1 MTMKTTRGYAV
12 SEREQDKGVMRRRRW
27 PYWAGGGAL
36 ALVAAS
42 WGALAWVVP
51 DVARN
56 AAADWAQGKGQK
68 LSIGTMKIEPWSMKV
83 ELGDVRLAE
92 GNGAP
97 LFAARRLVLDA
108 EPTALFIGRWRAA
121 LFQLDKPQWFVERN
135 AQGEWNWARFIKAVS
150 GPAKPA
156 AKDKGE
162 LPKLVLDLLQL
173 DGGEVRMVDRFGGE
187 TRSFELKPVNLT
199 LKELSTLPVDGGYTL
214 TAALGDGA
222 QLAWK
227 GNVRLQ
233 PLQSSGEAK
242 LDKLTLASVWPYVQP
257 FFRTSAPQGELAA
270 SARYQFD
277 LSGKTPQLKV
287 APFNATLGQLRLAAP
302 GGGSALALKQL
313 ALEGGRFDL
322 AGSSVDITRLRL
334 ADGELSAQRNAAGQL
349 DWLAALPPAK
359 PETAP
364 APPSPW
370 RVKVGEIRAEN
381 WRYRFGDAGFVRPLQ
396 AQAAMPLLS
405 AQLAVGPKDGV
416 VLSKL
421 GTQLADIGVGAAGS
435 APVIRLASAALA
447 DSELRLARHEVR
459 LGALTLGGLEADV
472 ERNRQGEIN
481 LQQVFAKSSA
491 NPAVKPAAATGD
503 APGWQLHYPT
513 VTLENG
519 RLNWLDQ
526 TLPRPLRATLSELS
540 VNAAPQDSGALAL
553 DLDSR
558 LESGRL
564 AAKLTL
570 APDGAALG
578 GKITASGV
586 PLAPFAPY
594 ALSGT
599 VLKLAGGTLSAN
611 LDVDAGSKGWK
622 VGGQGAL
629 NRFSLLEPNNRQ
641 PLLAWRQLALN
652 GLSASSGTPLKVQL
666 REVRLSD
673 PVARLILNQQRQL
686 NVSNLLAGKP
696 AAAAPAPVPTTTP
709 AAPTAPAKVEVKAKK
724 PAATGAPQV
733 EVRTVHVQGGDIEF
747 ADLGMK
753 PSFATRIHNLRGS
766 IQGLSSQPG
775 RRGTVTLDGD
785 VDQYGDVRVRGA
797 LAPQA
802 VTDDAD
808 ITLAFRNIPLTSLNP
823 YSMNFAGWKVNDG
836 RLSVDL
842 RYLLDK
848 RQLKAENRVVID
860 SIQLGEEVQEPGVT
874 RLPLRLA
881 VALLEDSDGRIDLDL
896 PISGSLDDPQFSYG
910 RVVWKAFVNVITKIV
925 TAPFR
930 ALGALMGGE
939 GFDEVR
945 FVAGEANVAP
955 PEREKLDKL
964 AAVLVKRPRMTLVLA
979 GTYDPAV
986 ETRELARARIDRAI
1000 LQAAGHKLEAG
1011 EPLPLPD
1018 LDDPAV
1024 QSAVKSVFAQ
1034 RIGRLKLVQRLLS
1047 LPDNV
1052 ARYKTLRE
1060 QLIAAEPVSETEL
1073 KALAQAR
1080 VTAARQAMLKT
1091 DPTLAERLTL
1101 GEAKRV
1107 KADGDGVALAIAL
1120 GSR

>member
-1 MTMKTTRGYAV
+1 ME
-12 SEREQDKGVMRRRRW
+12 SEQVKGVVKRRRW
-27 PYWAGGGAL
+27 PYWLGGGAV
-36 ALVAAS
+36 ALVAVS
-42 WGALAWVVP
+42 WGTLAWVVP

-56 AAADWAQGKGQK
+56 AAADWAAGKGQQ
-68 LSIGTMKIEPWSMKV
+68 LSIGALKIEPWSMKV

-97 LFAARRLVLDA
+97 LFSAKRLVLDA
-108 EPTALFIGRWRAA
+108 EPSALFLGRWRAA
-121 LFQLDKPQWFVERN
+121 LVRLEAPHWSVERN
-135 AQGEWNWARFIKAVS
+135 AQGEWNWARFVKAVS

-156 AKDKGE
+156 PEEKSE
-162 LPKLVLDLLQL
+162 LPKLVLDLIQL

-187 TRSFELKPVNLT
+187 TRSFDLKPVNLT
-199 LKELSTLPVDGGYTL
+199 LRDLSTLPVEGGYTL
-214 TAALGDGA
+214 TAALGDGT

-257 FFRTSAPQGELAA
+257 FFRTAAPQGELAA

-277 LSGKTPQLKV
+277 LSGKTPQLTV
-287 APFNATLGQLRLAAP
+287 APFSATLNNLRLSAP
-302 GGGSALALKQL
+302 QNGSVLALKQVS
-313 ALEGGRFDL
+313 LEGGRFDL
-322 AGSSVDITRLRL
+322 ASSSVDITRLRL
-334 ADGELSAQRNAAGQL
+334 ADGELSAQRDRAGQL
-349 DWLAALPPAK
+349 DWLTALPPAK
-359 PETAP
+359 PEAAP
-364 APPSPW
+364 AQPSPW
-370 RVKVGEIRAEN
+370 QVKVGEIRAEN
-381 WRYRFGDAGFVRPLQ
+381 WRYRFGDAGFTRPLDV
-396 AQAAMPLLS
+396 QAAMPLFS
-405 AQLAVGPKDGV
+405 TQLAVGPKDGV
-416 VLSKL
+416 VLNKL
-421 GTQLADIGVGAAGS
+421 TAQLADIGVGAAGS
-435 APVIRLASAALA
+435 APAIKLTSVALA
-447 DSELRLARHEVR
+447 DSEVQLAKHDVR
-459 LGALTLGGLEADV
+459 LGALTLGGLVADV
-472 ERNRQGEIN
+472 ERNRQGAIN
-481 LQQVFAKSSA
+481 LQQLFTPLAKAPAAKPTDKSS
-491 NPAVKPAAATGD
+491 D

-513 VTLENG
+513 VTLDKG
-519 RLNWLDQ
+519 QLNWLDQ
-526 TLPRPLRATLSELS
+526 TLPTPLRTALSDLS
-540 VNAAPQDSGALAL
+540 ASVTPQDSGALAL
-553 DLDSR
+553 DL
-558 LESGRL
+558 SGRL
-564 AAKLTL
+564 ASGRLGAKLTVQ
-570 APDGAALG
+570 PDSATLS
-578 GKITASGV
+578 GKITADAV

-594 ALSGT
+594 ALTGT
-599 VLKLAGGTLSAN
+599 VLKLAGGSLSAN
-611 LDVDAGSKGWK
+611 LDVDVGSKGWK

-652 GLSASSGTPLKVQL
+652 GITASGGSPLKVQL

-673 PVARLILNQQRQL
+673 PVARLILNPQRQL

-696 AAAAPAPVPTTTP
+696 TAAVPASAPTP
-709 AAPTAPAKVEVKAKK
+709 AAVPAKVGTKAK
-724 PAATGAPQV
+724 PAAGSAPLV

-753 PSFATRIHNLRGS
+753 PSFATRIHHLRGS
-766 IQGLSSQPG
+766 VQGLSSQPG

-802 VTDDAD
+802 VTDDTD

-848 RQLKAENRVVID
+848 RQLKADNRVVID
-860 SIQLGEEVQEPGVT
+860 SIQLGEEVDQPGVT
-874 RLPLRLA
+874 KLPLRLA

-910 RVVWKAFVNVITKIV
+910 RVVWKAFVNVVTKIV

-964 AAVLVKRPRMTLVLA
+964 AAVLAKRPRMTLQLA

-1000 LQAAGHKLEAG
+1000 LQAAGHKLETG

-1018 LDDPAV
+1018 LADPAV
-1024 QSAVKSVFAQ
+1024 QSAVKSVYGQ
-1034 RIGRLKLVQRLLS
+1034 RIGRLKLVQRVLS

-1052 ARYKTLRE
+1052 ARYKTLRDE
-1060 QLIAAEPVSETEL
+1060 LIAAEPVAEAEL

-1080 VTAARQAMLKT
+1080 VAAARQAMLKT
-1091 DPTLAERLTL
+1091 DPALAERLTV
-1101 GEAKRV
+1101 GEVKRV
-1107 KADGDGVALAIAL
+1107 KADGDGVALAIEL

>member
-1 MTMKTTRGYAV
+1 M
-12 SEREQDKGVMRRRRW
+12 SESEQDKGVAKRRRW
-27 PYWAGGGAL
+27 PYWVGGGVV
-36 ALVAAS
+36 ALVAVS
-42 WGALAWVVP
+42 WGTLAWVVP

-68 LSIGTMKIEPWSMKV
+68 LSIGAMKIEPWSMKV
-83 ELGDVRLAE
+83 ALDDVRLTE

-121 LFQLDKPQWFVERN
+121 LFQLEKPQWFVERN
-135 AQGEWNWARFIKAVS
+135 AQGEWNWARFVKAVS

-187 TRSFELKPVNLT
+187 TRSFDLKPVNLT

-233 PLQSSGEAK
+233 PLQSSGEAR
-242 LDKLTLASVWPYVQP
+242 LDKLTLASLWPYVQP
-257 FFRTSAPQGELAA
+257 FFHTAAPQGELAA

-277 LSGKTPQLKV
+277 MSGKTPQLKV
-287 APFNATLGQLRLAAP
+287 APFNATLNRLSLAAP
-302 GGGSALALKQL
+302 GGGSAFALKQVT
-313 ALEGGRFDL
+313 LEGGRFDL
-322 AGSSVDITRLRL
+322 ASSSVDITRLRL
-334 ADGELSAQRNAAGQL
+334 SDGELAARRDGAGQL
-349 DWLAALPPAK
+349 DWLTALPPAK

-364 APPSPW
+364 AKPSPW
-370 RVKVGEIRAEN
+370 QVKVGEIRAEN
-381 WRYRFGDAGFVRPLQ
+381 WRYRFGDAGFVQPLEV
-396 AQAAMPLLS
+396 QAAMPLLS

-421 GTQLADIGVGAAGS
+421 GTQLAEIGVGAAGS
-435 APVIRLASAALA
+435 APVIKLASAALA
-447 DSELRLARHEVR
+447 DSELRLAKHEVR
-459 LGALTLGGLEADV
+459 LGALTLGGLVADV
-472 ERNRQGEIN
+472 ERNRQGVIN
-481 LQQVFAKSSA
+481 LQQLFAKSSA
-491 NPAVKPAAATGD
+491 NPAVKPAAAESD
-503 APGWQLHYPT
+503 APGWQLRYPT

-540 VNAAPQDSGALAL
+540 VSAAPQDSGALLL
-553 DLDSR
+553 DVDSR

-570 APDGAALG
+570 QPDSTTLG
-578 GKITASGV
+578 GKIKADAV
-586 PLAPFAPY
+586 PLVPFAPY
-594 ALSGT
+594 ALTGT
-599 VLKLAGGTLSAN
+599 VLKLASGTLSAN
-611 LDVDAGSKGWK
+611 LDVDVGSKGWK
-622 VGGQGAL
+622 VGGQSAL

-652 GLSASSGTPLKVQL
+652 GLTASSGTPLKVQL
-666 REVRLSD
+666 RDVRLTD
-673 PVARLILNQQRQL
+673 PVARLILNEKRQL

-696 AAAAPAPVPTTTP
+696 AAASPAPASAAPPATTP
-709 AAPTAPAKVEVKAKK
+709 APAKVEVKAKK

-733 EVRTVHVQGGDIEF
+733 DVRTVHVSGGDIEF
-747 ADLGMK
+747 ADFGMK
-753 PSFATRIHNLRGS
+753 PNFATRIHNLRGS
-766 IQGLSSQPG
+766 VQGLSSQPG

-785 VDQYGDVRVRGA
+785 VDQYGDVRVRGV

-802 VTDDAD
+802 VADDTD
-808 ITLAFRNIPLTSLNP
+808 ITLTFRNIPLHSLNP
-823 YSMNFAGWKVNDG
+823 YSTNLAGWNINDG

-842 RYLLDK
+842 HYLLNK

-860 SIQLGEEVQEPGVT
+860 SIKLGDEVNQPGVT
-874 RLPLRLA
+874 SLPLRLA
-881 VALLEDSDGRIDLDL
+881 VALLEDSNGRIDLDL
-896 PISGSLDDPQFSYG
+896 PVTGNLDDPQFSYG
-910 RVVWKAFVNVITKIV
+910 RIVWKAIVNVVTKVV

-979 GTYDPAV
+979 GTYDPTV

-1000 LQAAGHKLEAG
+1000 LQAAKHKLEAG

-1018 LDDPAV
+1018 LDEPAV
-1024 QSAVKSVFAQ
+1024 QSAVKSVYGQ
-1034 RIGRLKLVQRLLS
+1034 RIGRFKLIQRLLA

-1052 ARYKTLRE
+1052 VRYKTLRDE
-1060 QLIAAEPVSETEL
+1060 LIAAEPVSEGEL

-1080 VTAARQAMLKT
+1080 VTAARQVMLKT
-1091 DPTLAERLTL
+1091 EPALAERLTL

>member
-1 MTMKTTRGYAV
+1 M

-27 PYWAGGGAL
+27 PYWVGGGAL

-42 WGALAWVVP
+42 WGALAWGVP
-51 DVARN
+51 DVARH

-135 AQGEWNWARFIKAVS
+135 AQGEWNWARFVKAVS

-156 AKDKGE
+156 TESKGE

-173 DGGEVRMVDRFGGE
+173 NGGEVRMVDHFGGE
-187 TRSFELKPVNLT
+187 TRAFDLKPVNLT
-199 LKELSTLPVDGGYTL
+199 LKELSTLPVDGGSYTL
-214 TAALGDGA
+214 TAELGDGA
-222 QLAWK
+222 KLAWK
-227 GNVRLQ
+227 GNVGLQ
-233 PLQSSGEAK
+233 PLQSSGEAR
-242 LDKLTLASVWPYVQP
+242 LDKLTLASLWPYVQP
-257 FFRTSAPQGELAA
+257 FFHTAPPQGELAA

-287 APFNATLGQLRLAAP
+287 APFNATLNRLHLAAP

-322 AGSSVDITRLRL
+322 ASSSVDITRLRL
-334 ADGELSAQRNAAGQL
+334 SDGELSAQRNGAGQL

-359 PETAP
+359 AETAP
-364 APPSPW
+364 AKPSPW
-370 RVKVGEIRAEN
+370 QVKVGEIRAEN
-381 WRYRFGDAGFVRPLQ
+381 WRYRFGDAGFVQPLEV
-396 AQAAMPLLS
+396 QAAMPLLS
-405 AQLAVGPKDGV
+405 TQLAVEPKDGV

-435 APVIRLASAALA
+435 TPVIRLATAALA

-553 DLDSR
+553 DVDSR

-578 GKITASGV
+578 GKITASAV

-696 AAAAPAPVPTTTP
+696 AAAAPAPAPTATP
-709 AAPTAPAKVEVKAKK
+709 AAPPAPVKVEVKAKK
-724 PAATGAPQV
+724 PAAPGASQV